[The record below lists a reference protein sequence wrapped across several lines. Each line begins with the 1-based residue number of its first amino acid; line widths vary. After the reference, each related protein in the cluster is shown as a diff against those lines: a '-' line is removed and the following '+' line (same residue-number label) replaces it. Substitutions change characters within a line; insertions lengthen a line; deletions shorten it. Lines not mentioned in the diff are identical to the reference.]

1 MRRMAGTR
9 LIQWLN
15 LLVWALVMLK
25 TEGANVSITIVEDAV
40 AKGADIWSSLSGWKS
55 ARFMA
60 VDPHGTWHNCRRNIK
75 KCSDDQI
82 QTMQGFRLDFLKA
95 LENTGNSSSK
105 GLFIDSCYDH
115 CQTELQETWL
125 FDDSPLLAKTT
136 IAKAVGD
143 WYYDRRPF
151 QKIDCPYPC
160 NPTCHNLVTVLQKNT
175 QNYRLMSKFIIY
187 MNDSYR

>member
-1 MRRMAGTR
+1 M
-9 LIQWLN
+9 
-15 LLVWALVMLK
+15 
-25 TEGANVSITIVEDAV
+25 
-40 AKGADIWSSLSGWKS
+40 ADISINEIIIFSIYFHFKINPFHSSKS
-55 ARFMA
+55 CTILIVFFQIKNILVPTI